1 MIPNVEFPLCRSA
14 CQRHSTKLS
23 NVENCWVNFRAN
35 IAIYCDRHTDGGGW
49 IALQR
54 RQDGSVDFYRDWK
67 SYKEGFGDV
76 SGEFWL
82 GLDNIHYLTLP
93 SVDEWE
99 LRIDMTFANGEKHYV
114 TYSHFRVSSEADK
127 YRLHISGFSSPTLR
141 DNMAGHNN
149 MAFSTK
155 GQDNDN
161 YSGSCAQAN
170 QGAWWYNACHLSNLN
185 GQYRS
190 HGTGP
195 EYNSWYHNLQ
205 FQVVK
210 FVEMKIRRI

>member
-1 MIPNVEFPLCRSA
+1 M
-14 CQRHSTKLS
+14 
-23 NVENCWVNFRAN
+23 ENCWIKFRAN
-35 IAIYCDRHTDGGGW
+35 INIYCDRRTDGGEW

-54 RQDGSVDFYRDWK
+54 RQDGSVDFYRDWR

-93 SVDEWE
+93 SVGEWE
-99 LRIDMTFANGEKHYV
+99 LRIDMTFANGEKHYA
-114 TYSHFRVSSEADK
+114 TYSHFHVSSEADK

-141 DNMAGHNN
+141 DNMAVHNN

-155 GQDNDN
+155 GQDNDLL
-161 YSGSCAQAN
+161 SRSCAQAY
-170 QGAWWYNACHLSNLN
+170 QGAWWYNACHYSNLN

-190 HGTGP
+190 HGT
-195 EYNSWYHNLQ
+195 H
-205 FQVVK
+205 
-210 FVEMKIRRI
+210 RT